1 MGLHCQCSSR
11 RLGLPRAQA
20 FPTITG
26 FDLWLETGDAARGWM
41 MNGLKAAL
49 ALLAASIALVCTA
62 RAEPLRIRMS
72 YVAPLSNWAPFFVA
86 KKDLARHWGR
96 SYNMEAVRYQGTPE
110 MIAALA
116 NGELEIASLAYSTIG
131 IAIANAGI
139 GDLRIISDEFRDGV
153 PGHFSTQFFVRKD
166 SGIQKITDLK
176 GKVLA
181 TNQVGG
187 GVDIAMKAGLRKHGL
202 LDKRDY
208 TVIEAPIP
216 VMPQMLVE
224 KKADL
229 VMTVMPF
236 ALNPALNEIGI
247 PLFNLT
253 EGLGT
258 SQFLMFAARKATID
272 KNRAAMVDLM
282 EDMIRIER
290 WYLDPKNQ
298 DDVRKVASDLVKQPP
313 ERFGWLFTGKDYYRD
328 PNMAPD
334 LAALQRNVDLTA
346 EMGFIRSRIDVKQHS
361 DLSLIEEAA
370 KRLQ

>member
-1 MGLHCQCSSR
+1 M
-11 RLGLPRAQA
+11 
-20 FPTITG
+20 TK
-26 FDLWLETGDAARGWM
+26 
-41 MNGLKAAL
+41 GLKGVL
-49 ALLAASIALVCTA
+49 ALLAMSIAVVCTA

-139 GDLRIISDEFRDGV
+139 SDLRIVSDEFRDGV

-166 SGIQKITDLK
+166 SGIQKIADLK

-208 TVIEAPIP
+208 TVIEAPLP

-229 VMTVMPF
+229 ITAVMPF
-236 ALNPALNEIGI
+236 ALNPALNEVGV
-247 PLFNLT
+247 PLYNLT

-258 SQFLMFAARKATID
+258 SQFLMLAARKAYID
-272 KNRAAMVDLM
+272 KNRAVMVDVM

-346 EMGFIRSRIDVKQHS
+346 EMGFIGSRIDVKQHS

-370 KRLQ
+370 KRLR